1 MTRSS
6 ASGTSGFRRTGGTG
20 ARLRMAS
27 TMIPELSPRN
37 GRVPVAIS

>member
-6 ASGTSGFRRTGGTG
+6 GSGTSGFSCTGATG

-27 TMIPELSPRN
+27 TMSPELAPRN